1 MLSKIRKKV
10 KMSLPTSSIQIVLMF
25 LVMEIKKRYKRH
37 QIGKEAE
44 KLSLLTVDMIAYV
57 ENLMKTIF

>member
-1 MLSKIRKKV
+1 MI
-10 KMSLPTSSIQIVLMF
+10 
-25 LVMEIKKRYKRH
+25 VMEIKKRYKRH